1 MSTQTDI
8 SYLTF
13 PLESADMATSLA
25 SYLTNH
31 GVEANPELN
40 EVTCALTEPGE
51 AAIAYQLRQAWS
63 LFWANSDSELF
74 GLPIFVRPGEC
85 DQ

>member
-13 PLESADMATSLA
+13 PLDSADMATSLA
-25 SYLTNH
+25 SYLVNH

-40 EVTCALTEPGE
+40 EVTCVLTEPGQ
-51 AAIAYQLRQAWS
+51 AATAYQLRQAWS
-63 LFWANSDSELF
+63 LFWMNSDAEVF
-74 GLPIFVRPGEC
+74 GLPLFVRPEC
-85 DQ
+85 PQ